1 MKDKVFLIVKWSPDK
16 LTRQNFFFKCFYVLF
31 SFFKELCTLY
41 LLHVCTMHCMQVPLY
56 TLPTPCIECMCNI
69 NQFTGYTYVAAC
81 PCCMY
86 CPTTKLIQL
95 PAPCIRQYYLF
106 IAYSFSKTGQTV
118 Y

>member
-1 MKDKVFLIVKWSPDK
+1 MKDKVFLIVKWSPGK
-16 LTRQNFFFKCFYVLF
+16 LTRQNFFFMFLCFVF
-31 SFFKELCTLY
+31 FFKELCTLY
-41 LLHVCTMHCMQVPLY
+41 LLHVCTMQVPLY